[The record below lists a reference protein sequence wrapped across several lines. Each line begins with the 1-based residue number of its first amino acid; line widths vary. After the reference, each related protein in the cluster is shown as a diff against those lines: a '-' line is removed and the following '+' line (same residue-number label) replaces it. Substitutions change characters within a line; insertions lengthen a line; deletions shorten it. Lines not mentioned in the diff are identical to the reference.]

1 MTARVGY
8 SWNMDAILRDIDV
21 GRAHAVAIHAASL
34 VDHENRA
41 AHIWF
46 FFLFL
51 CMCVVRS
58 YNYSVP
64 LGDPCGRRSSAIILC
79 HDLSFK
85 IDTCIME
92 RVCQVLKTII
102 SLKIHVKDYLLQFK
116 LVNMLIVVIVKLN
129 VCI

>member
-46 FFLFL
+46 FFYFYA
-51 CMCVVRS
+51 CVWFVPIIIVFRLATLVAAG
-58 YNYSVP
+58 VP
-64 LGDPCGRRSSAIILC
+64 L
-79 HDLSFK
+79 SFFVM
-85 IDTCIME
+85 I
-92 RVCQVLKTII
+92 
-102 SLKIHVKDYLLQFK
+102 
-116 LVNMLIVVIVKLN
+116 
-129 VCI
+129 

>member
-51 CMCVVRS
+51 LTFIATILIFTIHIHTLITILKQLLTLLTALRS
-58 YNYSVP
+58 
-64 LGDPCGRRSSAIILC
+64 LFFHI
-79 HDLSFK
+79 
-85 IDTCIME
+85 
-92 RVCQVLKTII
+92 
-102 SLKIHVKDYLLQFK
+102 
-116 LVNMLIVVIVKLN
+116 
-129 VCI
+129 